1 LSGVAPNQ
9 ELPKIAVFLPS
20 LDGGG
25 AERVFAELS
34 GEFAALG
41 YAVDL
46 VLASAR
52 GPYLA
57 EVSTSV
63 RVVDL
68 GAAGVLASL
77 PSLVRYLRLARPC
90 VMLSGLDHANVVG
103 ILACIAAGGRTRC
116 VISMRSV
123 PTAVRREDRSMRGW
137 LVFQLTKVM
146 YRFADGVIGN
156 SSAVVQDLARFRRLA
171 AGKAAVIYNPLDINR
186 IERASLAKV
195 DHPWLADGA
204 APVVLGVGSLAVLKD
219 FPTLIRAFSLA
230 RSHCN
235 CRLVI
240 LGEGPDRPALER
252 LVRELELDGEVL
264 LPGFVANPFAWMKH
278 ARVFVS
284 SSLTEGCPNALMQ
297 SLACGTP
304 VVSTACPGGSAEI
317 LENGKWGRLVPVRNA
332 DAMAEA
338 IIASIDSASPPNVRQ
353 RAADFALDS
362 IARQYL
368 RFLLPRQDFAAAER
382 PL

>member
-1 LSGVAPNQ
+1 MEPKQ

-41 YAVDL
+41 CAVDL

-57 EVSTSV
+57 EVSASV
-63 RVVDL
+63 RIVDL

-77 PSLVRYLRLARPC
+77 PKLVRYLRSERPQ
-90 VMLSGLDHANVVG
+90 VMLSGLDHANLIG
-103 ILACIAAGGRTRC
+103 ILACVAAGRRTRC

-123 PTAVRREDRSMRGW
+123 ATAVRQEDWSVRGW
-137 LVFQLTKVM
+137 TILQLARLA
-146 YRFADGVIGN
+146 YRFADGIIGN
-156 SSAVVQDLARFRRLA
+156 SSAVVQDLARFRHIPA
-171 AGKAAVIYNPLDINR
+171 EKVAVIYNPLDIGR
-186 IERASLAKV
+186 IERDSRAEV
-195 DHPWLADGA
+195 DHPWLAEGA

-230 RSHCN
+230 RARCP

-240 LGEGPDRPALER
+240 LGEGPDRPALEK
-252 LVRELELDGEVL
+252 LVRDLKLDADVL
-264 LPGFVANPFAWMKH
+264 LPGFVSNPFAWMRH

-297 SLACGTP
+297 SLACGTS

-317 LENGKWGRLVPVRNA
+317 LEDGKWGRLVPVRNA
-332 DAMAEA
+332 GAMAEA
-338 IIASIDSASPPNVRQ
+338 IVASIASEIRLNVRQ
-353 RAADFALDS
+353 RAADFALEA

-368 RFLLPRQDFAAAER
+368 QFLLPRRTYAGRQ
-382 PL
+382 P